1 VFPYAQAIY
10 HDLLSRISLQAREP
24 ENQLRPD
31 QACLQAALVY
41 PHVVMPR
48 AAMLGVYHPMIRIA
62 PYRTLKVID
71 IGKQG
76 QSKLTFT
83 ALGDSR
89 DESLYFSQQSHVD
102 FQSFVIHRYEN
113 LKTEDTEATRE

>member
-1 VFPYAQAIY
+1 
-10 HDLLSRISLQAREP
+10 
-24 ENQLRPD
+24 
-31 QACLQAALVY
+31 
-41 PHVVMPR
+41 MPR